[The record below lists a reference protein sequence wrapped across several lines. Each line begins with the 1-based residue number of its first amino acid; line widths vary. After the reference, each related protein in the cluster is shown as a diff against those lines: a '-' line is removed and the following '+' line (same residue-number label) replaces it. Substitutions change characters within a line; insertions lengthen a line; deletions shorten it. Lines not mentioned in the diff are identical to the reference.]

1 MENIIDIT
9 TAHIADKN
17 GKDSFISS
25 DRIDDII
32 DKVNHVRDVIPGSL
46 STSFALLDPS
56 LATFHND
63 MRRAALQLAHAKKT
77 GQNIDI
83 ALWRFETAESAYQTR
98 LYEVR
103 KNSII
108 EKINADGD
116 TDAKKELHN
125 LTMQQRMNDSFN
137 LRRQQRAEEK
147 RRKEEK
153 SEGGFFFYFMLGI
166 AIANMNAQRI
176 AREMEASRL
185 QTAFFNAR
193 TA

>member
-1 MENIIDIT
+1 
-9 TAHIADKN
+9 
-17 GKDSFISS
+17 
-25 DRIDDII
+25 
-32 DKVNHVRDVIPGSL
+32 
-46 STSFALLDPS
+46 
-56 LATFHND
+56 
-63 MRRAALQLAHAKKT
+63 
-77 GQNIDI
+77 QNIDI